1 MSFENRLL
9 KIKKNIKRELS
20 SVVTRSVGQAQL
32 SRCKL
37 IMTLLVKN
45 EVDIVRR
52 NIEFHLRHGVLAS
65 PRAGLSL
72 RTVPPP
78 ETGLARSLLA
88 HQAGCYLKVAVLPWR
103 NTAQNIIN
111 SAMPRAGT
119 TSRFRFDQPR

>member
-52 NIEFHLRHGVLAS
+52 NIFFHEK
-65 PRAGLSL
+65 
-72 RTVPPP
+72 T
-78 ETGLARSLLA
+78 
-88 HQAGCYLKVAVLPWR
+88 K
-103 NTAQNIIN
+103 
-111 SAMPRAGT
+111 
-119 TSRFRFDQPR
+119 